1 MSNSIVGEKSFRFA
15 VRTVNLY
22 KYLYEKKEYVLSRQ
36 ILRSGTS
43 IGANISE
50 ALEAQS
56 DKDFLS
62 KMCIALKET
71 AETIYWLRLLHETEY
86 ITYIQFTSMNRDA
99 CELKAILSSIIKTKR
114 SRMESGEDE

>member
-1 MSNSIVGEKSFRFA
+1 M
-15 VRTVNLY
+15 RTVNLY
-22 KYLYEKKEYVLSRQ
+22 RYLYEKKEYVLSRQ

-62 KMCIALKET
+62 KMCIALKEA

-86 ITYIQFTSMNRDA
+86 ITDIQFA
-99 CELKAILSSIIKTKR
+99 SINKDR
-114 SRMESGEDE
+114 L